1 MWNKK
6 IKRKF
11 LTKSREWITR
21 NFINVK
27 LKGIAIKINK
37 FPISF
42 IKIRIIL
49 ELAFN

>member
-37 FPISF
+37 LTNNFL
-42 IKIRIIL
+42 KWIIN
-49 ELAFN
+49 FF